1 VNTSANPSRESRFS
15 LVVPVWNEAANIGS
29 YCSEAVRQLG
39 REGYELLVCYD
50 RDDDNTL
57 PALAVLPPEQK
68 PAVVRLIKNDLGR
81 GVRYAIEAGMRAAQA
96 PVVVVMMADASDDF
110 QTVPQLAE
118 LVEQGADVACASRY
132 APGGAQIGGP
142 LLKRCLS
149 RTAGWS
155 LHWLAGLPTRD
166 PTNSFKGYSRRFL
179 EQTRI
184 ESTAGFCLGLEL
196 TVKAHC
202 LGGKVCET
210 PTVWRDR
217 TAGTSRFRLFRWLP
231 MYLRWYLWA
240 IRKKWFGGGRRLS
253 PS

>member
-1 VNTSANPSRESRFS
+1 MSTSAANSHPEGRFS

-29 YCSEAVRQLG
+29 YCSEAVRHLG
-39 REGYELLVCYD
+39 REGYELLICYD
-50 RDDDNTL
+50 RDEDDTL
-57 PALAVLPPEQK
+57 PALAALPAEQK
-68 PAVVRLIKNDLGR
+68 PAIVRLIKNNLGR
-81 GVRYAIEAGMRAAQA
+81 GVRYAIEAGMRGARS

-110 QTVPQLAE
+110 QTVPELAR

-149 RTAGWS
+149 RGAGWS
-155 LHWLAGLPTRD
+155 LHWLAGLPTCD
-166 PTNSFKGYSRRFL
+166 PTNSFKAYSRRFL
-179 EQTRI
+179 ENTTI

-196 TVKAHC
+196 TAKAHC
-202 LGGKVCET
+202 LGGTVRET

-240 IRKKWFGGGRRLS
+240 IRKAWFGGKRV
-253 PS
+253 